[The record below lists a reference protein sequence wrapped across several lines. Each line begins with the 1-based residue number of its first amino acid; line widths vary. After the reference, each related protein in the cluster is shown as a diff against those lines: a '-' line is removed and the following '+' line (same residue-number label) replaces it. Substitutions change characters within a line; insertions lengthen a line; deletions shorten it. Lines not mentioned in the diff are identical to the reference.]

1 MPPSPTRT
9 ATSWSIRATRPLS
22 AQHTASSGV
31 VSGAIGWDGGS
42 LVWLTEDAGF
52 KAWRPGASAL
62 VSVQDEE
69 IFRGRLRAVPAQWI
83 VRPESGM
90 LLVTSH
96 SVVAYRLEHAG
107 SEASFQIDGLL
118 GGPVWR
124 TVDHTGSLVAGRSQA
139 AAPDP
144 PGAWRT
150 RAPLLRPRWQWPTV
164 RGEWQWTR
172 RDTGRGDRRGLSAE
186 DRPAQLSS
194 AVGEPKGGCWF
205 SDRGGDIHFADPQ
218 GRVAHAARVGLEDVS
233 GAQLVNCGES
243 LVWSGLS
250 SQLSETGNDYATT
263 FVFFRKL
270 GTHHMRL
277 ERVGMQVLP
286 ANEGSCTA
294 LWHNQS
300 EDRLLTLW
308 AIPDAGKDR
317 HGLRFGS
324 MEDWI
329 SGQFQETRIVG
340 LGAFA
345 FEQGA
350 LSADGRFLGLVS
362 RSGEIFCVRLSDSRS
377 GGDTRWQRALLCGG
391 AGCGRLDIL
400 AGRWPV
406 AAVFVFLDWR

>member
-1 MPPSPTRT
+1 MP
-9 ATSWSIRATRPLS
+9 IHRAGGLTRP
-22 AQHTASSGV
+22 AS
-31 VSGAIGWDGGS
+31 
-42 LVWLTEDAGF
+42 
-52 KAWRPGASAL
+52 
-62 VSVQDEE
+62 
-69 IFRGRLRAVPAQWI
+69 
-83 VRPESGM
+83 
-90 LLVTSH
+90 
-96 SVVAYRLEHAG
+96 
-107 SEASFQIDGLL
+107 
-118 GGPVWR
+118 
-124 TVDHTGSLVAGRSQA
+124 
-139 AAPDP
+139 
-144 PGAWRT
+144 
-150 RAPLLRPRWQWPTV
+150 
-164 RGEWQWTR
+164 
-172 RDTGRGDRRGLSAE
+172 
-186 DRPAQLSS
+186 
-194 AVGEPKGGCWF
+194 
-205 SDRGGDIHFADPQ
+205 
-218 GRVAHAARVGLEDVS
+218 GLEDVS

-362 RSGEIFCVRLSDSRS
+362 RSGEIFCVRLSDSRVVA
-377 GGDTRWQRALLCGG
+377 T
-391 AGCGRLDIL
+391 L
-400 AGRWPV
+400 AGSVPFSAV
-406 AAVFVFLDWR
+406 APGAAGSTFWLADGQSQLYSCSLIGGSA